1 MAKMLTQI
9 DGTQNGA
16 ALIDAL
22 TTVLR
27 NVTKEETVQYVLAL
41 LDDVVSSE
49 PLPFRASFA
58 PSIWRYLPQVLAA
71 GLPPRYCQRLV
82 IIFAS
87 DYRRGKY
94 MRKSTCSI
102 GAISHRA
109 RSESRVCLL
118 SSRQRESE
126 VDKVH
131 VKCSQ
136 AAAAH
141 GLVYPGEGVQA
152 ADGGAGREAQQG
164 DPSGQRRRPQRVV
177 RRGVHIHRSTHRRSG
192 QRERAGATLCP
203 VFPGRET

>member
-1 MAKMLTQI
+1 MSSPGLLMAEYSLPSCRRSGPRVTVPR
-9 DGTQNGA
+9 GA
-16 ALIDAL
+16 RKGQCAG
-22 TTVLR
+22 
-27 NVTKEETVQYVLAL
+27 
-41 LDDVVSSE
+41 
-49 PLPFRASFA
+49 PL
-58 PSIWRYLPQVLAA
+58 RYLPQVLAA